1 MHLVNLVSDLN
12 LVLFLQISENIH
24 SFLNFARVA
33 VVRGLFNLLV
43 NLRCVLMD
51 EYHYYSLSGD
61 GVTIRALSNGVNN
74 NSLSRDLLLINDR
87 FIREVAHHIIGL
99 LLCGI

>member
-1 MHLVNLVSDLN
+1 
-12 LVLFLQISENIH
+12 
-24 SFLNFARVA
+24 
-33 VVRGLFNLLV
+33 
-43 NLRCVLMD
+43 MD